1 MTINAQDECKCNI
14 QNVLEVKLNLDSLT
28 PEILQNFFCTFDDSC
43 KNNVE
48 FSQFSNGMLFEVM
61 NKSPQL
67 LLEVLENQ
75 SDLTKQSVYEELE
88 SPIDDRYMPIDLI
101 KKIDSETPTALAV
114 IDALKIAQSKY

>member
-1 MTINAQDECKCNI
+1 
-14 QNVLEVKLNLDSLT
+14 
-28 PEILQNFFCTFDDSC
+28 
-43 KNNVE
+43 
-48 FSQFSNGMLFEVM
+48 MLFEVM